1 MVELLRTTD
10 PARLSWLQAL
20 FADAGIPL
28 VVLDTHTSIMEGSIS
43 AIPRRVMVADDDAHQ
58 ARRLL
63 REVGEAADGT
73 PGA

>member
-20 FADAGIPL
+20 FADAGIE
-28 VVLDTHTSIMEGSIS
+28 VFVLDTHMSFMEGSVS
-43 AIPRRVMVADDDAHQ
+43 AIPRRVMVADDDASR

-63 REVGEAADGT
+63 QDVGEAFDGST
-73 PGA
+73 PA